1 MTVKDLKILD
11 DLQQRT
17 ANLPDILHLRAAEFG
32 YQLTDEDKAL
42 LLDTYSKLDDIL
54 KEVAA
59 FINIKFPK
67 CERHVRAWNEI
78 DFDTKIGDFKIITND
93 REHIKREWRKGMFD
107 LKSLIKVLINETVLV
122 VEEKEEQESPNNV
135 LKDISSDR
143 PLSHFTNEEVIPNQK
158 LVNETISFFESG
170 QGKGLFTP
178 LEILNLIDKQ
188 KNFVMLNYNNGDIV
202 MQHFQ
207 GLPLSG
213 RATHSLYGFILKW
226 FGGYPVN
233 NMNEELNATL
243 KLIQSEFLSFNG
255 DTPEK
260 QYCKVD
266 QKMRNKFERYGIAFT
281 TAINHGIDVSEVLS
295 AMETDEPEDVVF
307 HNFEDLFAAAI
318 KDGVIETYTNKKDY
332 LIAQGAF
339 NYQFNVWLQEHK
351 NWEYRNEEQYQMFLN
366 KDVFTEFLAFKTKK
380 AATSTPA
387 KYIPDTTAAQINTP
401 HLTIKQVA
409 LICHY
414 TDCMVTRSNA
424 NSIIEK
430 YGHTSGDRLFNT
442 FSHYRSKANRVGAEN
457 TKKKNKNKL
466 DLFESVH
473 IYLISDETAKPK
485 IEADLASLRTA
496 IEQADSTL

>member
-1 MTVKDLKILD
+1 MTAKDLKILD

-17 ANLPDILHLRAAEFG
+17 DNVPDILHLRAAEFG

-67 CERHVRAWNEI
+67 CERHVRAWNQI
-78 DFDTKIGDFKIITND
+78 DLDTKIGDFKIITND

-107 LKSLIKVLINETVLV
+107 LKGLIKVLRNETVLLV
-122 VEEKEEQESPNNV
+122 DEKAEPEAANNN
-135 LKDISSDR
+135 LKNISSDY

-170 QGKGLFTP
+170 QGKDLFTP

-188 KNFVMLNYNNGDIV
+188 KNFVMLNYNDGAVV

-207 GLPLSG
+207 VLPLSD
-213 RATHSLYGFILKW
+213 RAKHSLFGFILKW

-281 TAINHGIDVSEVLS
+281 TAINHGIDVSEVLA

-307 HNFEDLFAAAI
+307 HNFEELFAAAI
-318 KDGVIETYTNKKDY
+318 KDGVVEPYTNKKDY
-332 LIAQGAF
+332 LIAESAF

-351 NWEYRNEEQYQMFLN
+351 NWEYRNEEQYQILMT
-366 KDVFTEFLAFKTKK
+366 KDVFTEFLAFNSKK
-380 AATSTPA
+380 GLTSPPVKPLTTFKATEIN
-387 KYIPDTTAAQINTP
+387 IPQ
-401 HLTIKQVA
+401 LTIKQVA

-414 TDCMVTRSNA
+414 TDCMVTRLNA
-424 NSIIEK
+424 NAIIEK
-430 YGHTSGDRLFNT
+430 YGHTSGDRLFNS
-442 FSHYRSKANRVGAEN
+442 FSYYRSKANRVGAES
-457 TKKKNKNKL
+457 TTKKNKNKL
-466 DLFESVH
+466 ELFDSVYS
-473 IYLISDETAKPK
+473 YLINDETAKSK
-485 IEADLASLRTA
+485 IQADLSSLRAA
-496 IEQADSTL
+496 IEQANSTL